1 MIKLKDLMK
10 VIPPNKL
17 IQITYIRKGRPTI
30 IEIVIAEDVKLR
42 NQYLVE
48 EIVSYQA
55 MLKIKVREKRRVK

>member
-1 MIKLKDLMK
+1 MIKLKELMK

-55 MLKIKVREKRRVK
+55 ILKIKVREKRR

>member
-55 MLKIKVREKRRVK
+55 MLKIKVREKRR

>member
-1 MIKLKDLMK
+1 MIKLKDLME

-17 IQITYIRKGRPTI
+17 IQITYIRKGRPTN

-55 MLKIKVREKRRVK
+55 MLKIKVREKRR